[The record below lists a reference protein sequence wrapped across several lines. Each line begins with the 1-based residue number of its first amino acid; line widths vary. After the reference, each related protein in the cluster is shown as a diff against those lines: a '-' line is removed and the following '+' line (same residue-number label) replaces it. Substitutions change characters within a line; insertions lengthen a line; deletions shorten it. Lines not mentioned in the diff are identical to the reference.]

1 MKVIYLKDN
10 IKYLKE
16 VTNWLYSQWG
26 YHDPESN
33 QKDWYNRIK
42 NDLFNEDLLPVRFLG
57 LIDKKPVGTASLV
70 KNDMNTHQDL
80 SPWLADVYV
89 KTEDRNKGYGSILVK
104 QVIKE
109 AKALKYKKIYLF
121 TPDKRSF
128 YKNLGWQMFSNEN
141 YRNETVDIM
150 FHKLTEEGK

>member
-1 MKVIYLKDN
+1 MKIIYLKNN
-10 IKYLKE
+10 INYLKD
-16 VTNWLYSQWG
+16 VTNWLYNQWG
-26 YHDPESN
+26 HHDPKSN

-42 NDLFNEDLLPVRFLG
+42 KSLLEENLLPIRFLG

-70 KNDMNTHQDL
+70 KNDMDNHQEL

-104 QVIKE
+104 RVMKE
-109 AKALKYKKIYLF
+109 ARALEYKKIYLF

-128 YKNLGWQMFSNEN
+128 YQNIGWQMLANES

-150 FHKLTEEGK
+150 FHKLMEEG

>member
-1 MKVIYLKDN
+1 MKIIYLKNN

-16 VTNWLYSQWG
+16 VTSWLYNQWG
-26 YHDPESN
+26 HHDPESD
-33 QKDWYNRIK
+33 QKDWYHRIK
-42 NDLFNEDLLPVRFLG
+42 KSLLDENLLPIRFLG

-70 KNDMNTHQDL
+70 KNDMDSHLEL

-89 KTEDRNKGYGSILVK
+89 KKEDRNKGYGSILVK
-104 QVIKE
+104 RVMKE
-109 AKALKYKKIYLF
+109 ARALEYEKIYLF

-128 YKNLGWQMFSNEN
+128 YQNLGWQMLANEN

-150 FHKLTEEGK
+150 FHKFTEEG